1 MELATG
7 YMMWRLLLRRP
18 LCAAAAAVGCSL
30 TARSASCLAEAERK
44 ADTPPPVITRADE
57 YIKGVKIYNI
67 GILEDPIPGEKRG
80 RGIQHLTSSYFIYDM
95 GVFINR
101 NFSAMQAMAGYAY
114 ERSRGVPGFDYR
126 YYTNVSNALFLK
138 AEAEG
143 LRTRDGRDFFLMA
156 AWLAMAAAEVDGFQF
171 RGGKYT
177 SDQRAAQREAFYRK
191 YLTPDVVW
199 DPYEADDPQVEAA
212 LGKYAIECCRI
223 DLIPSVA

>member
-1 MELATG
+1 MT
-7 YMMWRLLLRRP
+7 
-18 LCAAAAAVGCSL
+18 
-30 TARSASCLAEAERK
+30 
-44 ADTPPPVITRADE
+44 
-57 YIKGVKIYNI
+57 
-67 GILEDPIPGEKRG
+67 
-80 RGIQHLTSSYFIYDM
+80 
-95 GVFINR
+95 INR
-101 NFSAMQAMAGYAY
+101 HFTSLQTMAGYAY
-114 ERSRGVPGFDYR
+114 ERSRDRPGFDYR

-177 SDQRAAQREAFYRK
+177 SEQRSAQREAFYRK

-223 DLIPSVA
+223 DLIPSVACAMRTRL